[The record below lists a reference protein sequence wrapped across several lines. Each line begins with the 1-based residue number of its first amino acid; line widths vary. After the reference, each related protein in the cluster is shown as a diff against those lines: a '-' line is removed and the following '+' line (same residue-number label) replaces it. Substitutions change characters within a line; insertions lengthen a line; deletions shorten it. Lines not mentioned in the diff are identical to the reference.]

1 MELEPQFSAASL
13 PKQNSVVSSDNVQ
26 VAEAE
31 VLAVVGT
38 EIRWVWSE
46 IVVIVVCLCGQ
57 GNGSLTHEHVRRIC
71 ATLLQ
76 C

>member
-13 PKQNSVVSSDNVQ
+13 PKQNSVVSGENVQ

-38 EIRWVWSE
+38 DIRWVWSE
-46 IVVIVVCLCGQ
+46 
-57 GNGSLTHEHVRRIC
+57 
-71 ATLLQ
+71 
-76 C
+76 